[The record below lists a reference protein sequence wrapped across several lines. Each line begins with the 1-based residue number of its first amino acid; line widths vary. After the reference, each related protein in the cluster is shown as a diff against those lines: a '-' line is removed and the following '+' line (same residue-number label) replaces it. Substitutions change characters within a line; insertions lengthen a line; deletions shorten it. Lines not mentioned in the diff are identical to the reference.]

1 MLMLVYACF
10 FVSYDINERIAC
22 ICAHTFVHTCTKAL
36 VKLSGETHFHLAELS
51 DLCGF
56 HTSRAHGENS
66 LSQNSTLSF
75 SAFPPFLMCHLLIM
89 KAWKAAKE
97 KTRKTRPHLHA
108 SRCTQAT
115 SVALDGTDYLKSMK
129 SKHIKLSKPR
139 NNFRQF
145 QIVKDHI
152 ATSNA
157 LPEMLSVLPTQ
168 KGT

>member
-1 MLMLVYACF
+1 
-10 FVSYDINERIAC
+10 
-22 ICAHTFVHTCTKAL
+22 
-36 VKLSGETHFHLAELS
+36 
-51 DLCGF
+51 
-56 HTSRAHGENS
+56 
-66 LSQNSTLSF
+66 
-75 SAFPPFLMCHLLIM
+75 M
-89 KAWKAAKE
+89 KSWKAAKE
-97 KTRKTRPHLHA
+97 KTSKTRQHLHA